1 MATGFERRITSL
13 ENRLKAIKKHLP
25 TPTNENDSTVSVDEW
40 RDMLIDFANTHTEC
54 KEYIL
59 QQDPGDRQER
69 TMKIINQKLFA
80 TEMKAFALEQL
91 EVVERQLATID
102 HDLRVRESSQGS
114 KSAPEN
120 IQRQNKLMLELLTT

>member
-25 TPTNENDSTVSVDEW
+25 TPTNENDSTVSVEEW

-59 QQDPGDRQER
+59 NRIRAIDARYED
-69 TMKIINQKLFA
+69 NQSKAFYD
-80 TEMKAFALEQL
+80 EMKAFALEQL

-102 HDLRVRESSQGS
+102 HDYESERARKEARALQKIYRGRISLCWS
-114 KSAPEN
+114 S
-120 IQRQNKLMLELLTT
+120 